1 MAATR
6 RACRLPV
13 SLAVRDVLLGA
24 STSVLKFNA
33 PAADEVGRHSTALG
47 HCVNHGLRNGT
58 WRTLQKAAIAV
69 GGICQQ
75 QTPSNQ
81 WLVQRWLADKKRHLA
96 RPKSL
101 ISGRGPVNRALA
113 KPDEAL
119 DLKHSKIKQ
128 EWSHEYQPPPSQPL
142 TGSLAATSPVE
153 EIIAT
158 VLARP
163 DLLITR
169 NVEWANLA
177 FGFEQQNRYV
187 IIDPRQ
193 PQAPVGYILEDSNI
207 LLRQLMRTRRP
218 FVASVL
224 DANGTVVFQVRRPI
238 WFINSAIYV
247 EIDGKVIGECHR
259 RWHLWRRNYDVY
271 LGNKQFAAVEN
282 PGFWHWTFTL
292 KDRNQGRL
300 AEIDRNWRG
309 FGYEFLTD
317 AGQYMIRFGDTEP
330 LQVSRTLTLLER
342 AVALAL
348 AVSLDNDYF
357 SRHSNAGYIF

>member
-1 MAATR
+1 
-6 RACRLPV
+6 
-13 SLAVRDVLLGA
+13 
-24 STSVLKFNA
+24 
-33 PAADEVGRHSTALG
+33 
-47 HCVNHGLRNGT
+47 
-58 WRTLQKAAIAV
+58 
-69 GGICQQ
+69 
-75 QTPSNQ
+75 
-81 WLVQRWLADKKRHLA
+81 
-96 RPKSL
+96 
-101 ISGRGPVNRALA
+101 
-113 KPDEAL
+113 
-119 DLKHSKIKQ
+119 
-128 EWSHEYQPPPSQPL
+128 
-142 TGSLAATSPVE
+142 
-153 EIIAT
+153 

-309 FGYEFLTD
+309 FGYE
-317 AGQYMIRFGDTEP
+317 
-330 LQVSRTLTLLER
+330 VSGR
-342 AVALAL
+342 
-348 AVSLDNDYF
+348 
-357 SRHSNAGYIF
+357 